1 MSEREFNS
9 NDMNSNDIYSHSEK
23 ANDFNENYNDGFSDK
38 QPTAEFD
45 AVRTEA
51 PVEATASPV
60 YEPVQQQAAPSQPAP
75 VKYHRPYGYGYE
87 SYTSQF
93 AAARNEAASRQ
104 KPKKSGSGR
113 KIAMIACS
121 LILAMGLGVGGGVVG
136 AYLMQKDS
144 DKTSAVQTVDGKAV
158 TASTAE
164 GKDSGLTVIEASN
177 NNSKASSD
185 DSIEG
190 VVAKIKDS
198 VVEITTESTSY
209 GSFYGQ
215 YVTKGAGSGV
225 IISQDGYLV
234 TNNHVIDGATNIE
247 VKTTDG
253 KTYKATVVGSDEKI
267 DIALLKIDAEGLTVA
282 VLGDSSTL
290 QQGETSIVIG
300 NPLGNLGGTVTK
312 GIVSALKRT
321 VTIDGKSMELLQTD
335 AAINPGNSGGGMF
348 DASGNLMGI
357 VVAKSATTSDG
368 IAVDGIGFVIPI
380 NNVKNI
386 LGDLKEKGHV
396 TRPVLGVT
404 LADVK
409 TQTAMQRYGVD
420 KEGVYVASLTK
431 GAAAEKAG
439 IKVGDIITKINGKTV
454 DSSSEIS
461 ALVQQSKVGDKMTV
475 TVSRDGKEEDIE
487 VTLTEEVSEQ
497 EEKNNYSNNFNP
509 GGNNNRNYNGGS
521 NGSDYDD
528 FEDFYRY
535 FMN

>member
-1 MSEREFNS
+1 MSEKEFN
-9 NDMNSNDIYSHSEK
+9 NNEINSSDIYSHSEAEK
-23 ANDFNENYNDGFSDK
+23 SFNDNYNDSYSDK

-45 AVRTEA
+45 VQSPAEKA
-51 PVEATASPV
+51 PVEAVPV
-60 YEPVQQQAAPSQPAP
+60 YRPAQPEP

-93 AAARNEAASRQ
+93 ESAKSEAENR
-104 KPKKSGSGR
+104 KKSKKSKSGR

-121 LILAMGLGVGGGVVG
+121 LVLAMGLGVGGGVLG

-158 TASTAE
+158 TASTTE
-164 GKDSGLTVIEASN
+164 GKDSGLTVIAASN
-177 NNSKASSD
+177 SNKTSSD

-215 YVTKGAGSGV
+215 YITKGAGSGV
-225 IISQDGYLV
+225 IISQDGYIV
-234 TNNHVIDGATNIE
+234 TNNHVIEDATNIE

-253 KTYKATVVGSDEKI
+253 KTYKGKVVGADETL
-267 DIALLKIDAEGLTVA
+267 DIALVKIEAEGLTVA

-290 QQGETSIVIG
+290 KQGETSIVIG

-312 GIVSALKRT
+312 GIVSALNRT
-321 VTIDGKSMELLQTD
+321 VKIDGKNMELLQTD

-348 DASGNLMGI
+348 DANGNLMGI

-396 TRPVLGVT
+396 SRPVLGVT

-409 TQTAMQRYGVD
+409 TESAKQRYGVE
-420 KEGVYVASLTK
+420 KEGVYVATLTK
-431 GAAAEKAG
+431 GGAAEEAG
-439 IKVGDIITKINGKTV
+439 IKVGDIITKINGKSV
-454 DSSSEIS
+454 SSSSEIS
-461 ALVQQSKVGDKMTV
+461 SLVQKSKVGDKMTV
-475 TVSRDGKEEDIE
+475 TVSRDGNEEDIE
-487 VTLTEEVSEQ
+487 VTLGESVSQ
-497 EEKNNYSNNFNP
+497 TEEKNDYSNNFNP
-509 GGNNNRNYNGGS
+509 DRNRSFNGSGGS
-521 NGSDYDD
+521 SDYDE